1 MNRPLTQK
9 EIDLAPEWA
18 THYFVTFHGDVTF
31 ENDRF
36 AQILCGLVLQ
46 VKYECNGLCISSTPI
61 PRKPFDIKSV
71 EWSDS
76 DIESIKIDDDGGGV
90 VILDADYNISDI
102 RLSKKDVVNLN
113 KALGITAEDLK

>member
-1 MNRPLTQK
+1 MTNRPLTQK

-61 PRKPFDIKSV
+61 PRKPFNIESV
-71 EWSDS
+71 EWSDVS
-76 DIESIKIDDDGGGV
+76 DVMRVSYDDGKIFTEFYDSSLGF
-90 VILDADYNISDI
+90 YETKRDI
-102 RLSKKDVVNLN
+102 INKA
-113 KALGITAEDLK
+113 KALGITPEDLK

>member
-1 MNRPLTQK
+1 MTNRPLTQK

-61 PRKPFDIKSV
+61 PRKPFNIESV
-71 EWSDS
+71 EWSDT
-76 DIESIKIDDDGGGV
+76 DILNVEVQGDL
-90 VILDADYNISDI
+90 ILDFIKPNTPHITHTKQDI
-102 RLSKKDVVNLN
+102 INKA
-113 KALGITAEDLK
+113 KALGITPEDLK